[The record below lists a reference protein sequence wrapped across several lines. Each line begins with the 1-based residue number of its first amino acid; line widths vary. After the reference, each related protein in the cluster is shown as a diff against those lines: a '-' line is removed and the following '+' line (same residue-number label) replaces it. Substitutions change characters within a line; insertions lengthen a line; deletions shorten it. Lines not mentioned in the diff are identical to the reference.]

1 MEALARLLAVLAVPL
16 GILNLFGGI
25 VSCIWL
31 AILGEWR
38 LIGYG
43 ILALL
48 VSSMG
53 LGLAMAPG
61 LIFAGPAAVML
72 EKGNKICGYF
82 FGLISTIYKDAVLT
96 AWCIL
101 ILIYYTKHVDS
112 DSIIPVLIWSYGI
125 ATGPIVWLAQ
135 KDLQSGNEYAMITT
149 FFIEVAY
156 ILTILAI
163 LLVEVS
169 LLNILVLFGV
179 VMSIGLIVQFSIAY
193 LTEKSSPGR
202 YD

>member
-1 MEALARLLAVLAVPL
+1 MEAFARLLSVLAVPL
-16 GILNLFGGI
+16 GILNMFGGI
-25 VSCIWL
+25 VSGIWL
-31 AILGEWR
+31 AILGEWG

-48 VSSMG
+48 ISGMG
-53 LGLAMAPG
+53 IGLAMAPG

-72 EKGNKICGYF
+72 EKGNKIGGYF
-82 FGLISTIYKDAVLT
+82 FGLLSTIYTVGVLT

-101 ILIYYTKHVDS
+101 VLIYYTKHADA

-163 LLVEVS
+163 LLVGVS
-169 LLNILVLFGV
+169 LLNVLVLFGV
-179 VMSIGLIVQFSIAY
+179 VMSIGLIVQFSVAY
-193 LTEKSSPGR
+193 LAEKSQA
-202 YD
+202 YY